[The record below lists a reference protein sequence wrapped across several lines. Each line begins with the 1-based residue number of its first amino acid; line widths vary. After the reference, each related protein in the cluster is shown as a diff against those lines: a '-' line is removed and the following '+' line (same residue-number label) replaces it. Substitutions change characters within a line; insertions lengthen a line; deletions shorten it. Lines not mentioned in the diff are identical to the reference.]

1 LKIYG
6 GTESIAVGFLVDE
19 ISNVANVTEQIRV
32 EMRIRHGLKP
42 SKGDDFAV
50 TSSERIV
57 ALWQSIS
64 HAIFTALILLVAISL
79 VIGGVVIM
87 NVMMVSVNERTRE
100 IGLRKAIGAR
110 RTDILGQFLAES
122 VVISMTGGLLGIL
135 LGFLLAVVVSWLS
148 PLPYA
153 VEPWSIAAGLG
164 VTFGVG
170 FFFGIYPASRAA
182 SLDPVEALHRE

>member
-1 LKIYG
+1 MDAG
-6 GTESIAVGFLVDE
+6 RVGRGNRNRDGERSGTLG
-19 ISNVANVTEQIRV
+19 TEQIRV

-100 IGLRKAIGAR
+100 IGLRKAVGAR
-110 RTDILGQFLAES
+110 GQDILVQFIAEALT
-122 VVISMTGGLLGIL
+122 ISLLGGLLGL
-135 LGFLLAVVVSWLS
+135 ALGAAIAGLATLTGQVSAVISPGAVAMAVGFALAV
-148 PLPYA
+148 
-153 VEPWSIAAGLG
+153 GL
-164 VTFGVG
+164 
-170 FFFGIYPASRAA
+170 FFGIYPAQRAA
-182 SLDPVEALHRE
+182 RLNPIDALHYE